1 MPSYL
6 IPVYVYYWDEKMISI
21 VTESV
26 ELQMSIRKYWKGN
39 FCTQKKGTDVEN
51 GSRIIIK
58 TREKV
63 KIANQLDMRMC

>member
-1 MPSYL
+1 MILNTLLS
-6 IPVYVYYWDEKMISI
+6 IPVYENISI

-26 ELQMSIRKYWKGN
+26 GMNVDLKYCIEI
-39 FCTQKKGTDVEN
+39 FCTQKGTDVEN

-63 KIANQLDMRMC
+63 KIANQLTCVCVSE